1 MIGLI
6 RITIIL
12 GLFFSLV
19 VSLVPFQYLF
29 VKARLG
35 WQQSL
40 PRFFHRIAA
49 WLLGFRVKVHGDIVK
64 ERPLLLVSNHVS
76 WSDIVVLSSVANV
89 CFIAK
94 SEVRKWPVF
103 GTFAV
108 LQRTVFVEREKK
120 GRTAQQASD
129 IALRLAGGDAMVL
142 FPEGTTSDGNRVLP
156 FKTSLF
162 GAAHAAIR
170 ETGEEKVI
178 VQPVSIAYT
187 GIHGMP
193 MGRFHRPIA
202 SWPGD
207 VQLMPHLKG
216 VLKEGAIDVE
226 IRFGEPVSVT
236 AGTSRKELARIME
249 ERVAEMLHSSLL
261 GRDINTSETEK

>member
-1 MIGLI
+1 MIGII
-6 RITIIL
+6 RVVIIL

-29 VKARLG
+29 VKARLR
-35 WQQSL
+35 WQRSL

-49 WLLGFRVKVHGDIVK
+49 YLLGFRVKLRGEMVK
-64 ERPLLLVSNHVS
+64 DRPLLLVSNHVS

-170 ETGEEKVI
+170 ETGAESVI
-178 VQPVSIAYT
+178 VQPVSIAYI
-187 GIHGMP
+187 GVHGMP
-193 MGRFHRPIA
+193 MGRFHRAIA

-207 VQLMPHLKG
+207 VELMPHLKG
-216 VLKEGAIDVE
+216 ILKEGAIDVE
-226 IRFGEPVSVT
+226 IRFGEPMTVT
-236 AGTSRKELARIME
+236 AETSRKELARIME
-249 ERVAEMLHSSLL
+249 ERVTTMLQSSLM
-261 GRDINTSETEK
+261 GREITPSYDK

>member
-1 MIGLI
+1 MIGVI
-6 RITIIL
+6 RVAIIL
-12 GLFFSLV
+12 GLFFSLAI
-19 VSLVPFQYLF
+19 SLVPFQYLF
-29 VKARLG
+29 VKLQLR
-35 WQQSL
+35 WQRTL

-49 WLLGFRVKVHGDIVK
+49 YLLGFRVKVRGEIVQ
-64 ERPLLLVSNHVS
+64 ERPLLLVSNHIS

-162 GAAHAAIR
+162 GAAHAVIR
-170 ETGEEKVI
+170 ETGEETVI

-187 GIHGMP
+187 GVHGMP
-193 MGRFHRPIA
+193 MGRYHRPIA

-207 VQLMPHLKG
+207 VELMPHLKG
-216 VLKEGAIDVE
+216 ILKEGAIDVE
-226 IRFGEPVSVT
+226 IRFGEPMVVT
-236 AGTSRKELARIME
+236 ADTSRKELARIME
-249 ERVAEMLHSSLL
+249 ERVTTMLQSSLM
-261 GRDINTSETEK
+261 GREITPFDEQQ

>member
-1 MIGLI
+1 MIGII
-6 RITIIL
+6 RVVIIL

-29 VKARLG
+29 VKARWR
-35 WQQSL
+35 WQRTL

-49 WLLGFRVKVHGDIVK
+49 YLLGFRVKVRGEIV
-64 ERPLLLVSNHVS
+64 EGRPLLLVSNHVS

-170 ETGEEKVI
+170 EAGAETVI

-187 GIHGMP
+187 GVHGMP
-193 MGRFHRPIA
+193 MGRYHRPIA

-207 VQLMPHLKG
+207 VELMPHLKG
-216 VLKEGAIDVE
+216 ILKEGAIDVE
-226 IRFGEPVSVT
+226 IRFGEPMTVT
-236 AGTSRKELARIME
+236 AETSRKELARIME
-249 ERVAEMLHSSLL
+249 ERVTVMLQSSLM
-261 GRDINTSETEK
+261 GREITPSYDK

>member
-1 MIGLI
+1 MIGVI

-12 GLFFSLV
+12 TLFFSLV

-29 VKARLG
+29 IKTRLG
-35 WQQSL
+35 WQRSL
-40 PRFFHRIAA
+40 PRLFHHIAA
-49 WLLGFRVKVHGDIVK
+49 RLLGFRVKVRGEIVK
-64 ERPLLLVSNHVS
+64 TRPLLLVSNHVS
-76 WSDIVVLSSVANV
+76 WSDIIVLSSVANV

-103 GTFAV
+103 GTFAI
-108 LQRTVFVEREKK
+108 LQRTVFVERERKT
-120 GRTAQQASD
+120 RTAQQASD

-162 GAAHAAIR
+162 GSAHAAIR
-170 ETGEEKVI
+170 EAGEDKVM

-193 MGRFHRPIA
+193 MGRYHRPIA

-207 VQLMPHLKG
+207 VALLPHLKG
-216 VLKEGAIDVE
+216 ILKEGAIDVE
-226 IRFGEPVSVT
+226 IRFGEPVEIT
-236 AGTSRKELARIME
+236 ADTSRKELARIME
-249 ERVAEMLHSSLL
+249 LRVTKMLQSALM
-261 GRDINTSETEK
+261 GREITD

>member
-1 MIGLI
+1 MIGVI
-6 RITIIL
+6 RIAVIL
-12 GLFFSLV
+12 GLFISLV
-19 VSLVPFQYLF
+19 ISLVPFQYLF
-29 VKARLG
+29 IKARLG
-35 WQQSL
+35 WQRVL

-49 WLLGFRVKVHGDIVK
+49 CLLGFRVKVQGEMVQD
-64 ERPLLLVSNHVS
+64 RPLLLVANHVS

-103 GTFAV
+103 GTFAI

-162 GAAHAAIR
+162 GAAHAVIR
-170 ETGEEKVI
+170 EAGVQEVI

-187 GIHGMP
+187 GVHGMP

-216 VLKEGAIDVE
+216 ILKEGAIDVE
-226 IRFGEPVSVT
+226 IRFGEPMRVR
-236 AGTSRKELARIME
+236 AETSRKELARIME
-249 ERVAEMLHSSLL
+249 ERVTTMLQSSLM
-261 GRDINTSETEK
+261 GREITPTEDQ